1 MGEAP
6 PAREGQ
12 LDPGRR
18 LVDTLSLNE
27 FADLDELFQL
37 LLRPDPRARLQQWGV
52 VTAALS
58 ELADSLGGDGRP
70 LEELEPTQARA
81 RRAAERYGASPRAY
95 TARLERE
102 RLENQNRRH
111 GELRGAVRIGIGTY
125 TDRYEELRSA
135 TQDTVQITVA
145 QGHPPLRELLKFEV
159 LQAAGIPDAPSR
171 GLAASLGDGADVVVI
186 AGIGPPPPPPM
197 YLAGYVYIDAQ
208 GDSVWLIR
216 LPLLS
221 VGAEV
226 RLLDGLRER
235 FAEIQGPLALE
246 SELVVQRAEDFGRRL
261 GFDGLGLAAEYLE
274 HLADDRDLLD
284 SLTWVGG
291 RN

>member
-1 MGEAP
+1 
-6 PAREGQ
+6 
-12 LDPGRR
+12 
-18 LVDTLSLNE
+18 
-27 FADLDELFQL
+27 
-37 LLRPDPRARLQQWGV
+37 
-52 VTAALS
+52 
-58 ELADSLGGDGRP
+58 
-70 LEELEPTQARA
+70 
-81 RRAAERYGASPRAY
+81 
-95 TARLERE
+95 
-102 RLENQNRRH
+102 
-111 GELRGAVRIGIGTY
+111 
-125 TDRYEELRSA
+125 
-135 TQDTVQITVA
+135 VA